1 MRYPIWHVELNMKL
15 GKEKTKF
22 SAKVNLGDDV
32 RTVLTNMR
40 DVRENTIAE
49 INNAYEAILVS
60 AAKDMAD
67 RKQKKVKK

>member
-1 MRYPIWHVELNMKL
+1 MRYPIWSVELNMKL

-40 DVRENTIAE
+40 DVRENTISE
-49 INNAYEAILVS
+49 INDAYEAILVS
-60 AAKDMAD
+60 AAKDMAA
-67 RKQKKVKK
+67 RKQKKIKK